1 MLKEH
6 NATIAQLIED
16 SAYHKRLMEDAK
28 RDVEKQK
35 RLIEEVTNDSLKTK
49 QANSAT
55 FSKMQEYINHQTE
68 YINSAISSKDD
79 TLENFGKNI
88 QMLLKRVANI
98 PANGMIPEEQN
109 IEDQQQMQT
118 VQNSNTGPQAEQA
131 FQVIKKV
138 ESELQSVKSMA
149 I

>member
-1 MLKEH
+1 
-6 NATIAQLIED
+6 
-16 SAYHKRLMEDAK
+16 MEDAK

-35 RLIEEVTNDSLKTK
+35 RLLDEANDDSLKTK

-68 YINSAISSKDD
+68 YINSAITSKDD

-98 PANGMIPEEQN
+98 PANGSIPEEQN
-109 IEDQQQMQT
+109 IGDQTQVQT
-118 VQNSNTGPQAEQA
+118 VENSGP
-131 FQVIKKV
+131 
-138 ESELQSVKSMA
+138 
-149 I
+149 

>member
-1 MLKEH
+1 
-6 NATIAQLIED
+6 
-16 SAYHKRLMEDAK
+16 MEDAK

-35 RLIEEVTNDSLKTK
+35 RLLEEANDDSLKTK

-68 YINSAISSKDD
+68 YINSAITSKDD

-98 PANGMIPEEQN
+98 PANGSIPEEQN
-109 IEDQQQMQT
+109 IGDQTQVQT
-118 VQNSNTGPQAEQA
+118 VDNSGPQGEQTM
-131 FQVIKKV
+131 QVVKNI

-149 I
+149 IQTEGKI